1 MDQQQAVLQN
11 ILTRRSVR
19 KYQQKPIPHDVL
31 EKILEA
37 GFWAPSASN
46 RQTWHFTVMTNKDTI
61 DKWNEAGKQW
71 MAHCGRESQ
80 QRIGRDPERHVFFH
94 APCVLLVSYKKDPSW
109 HSNWGEVDTAL
120 AAENIM
126 LAAHAMGLG
135 SCYIGWFTPWLKSGA
150 AGELLRDMPLPEYY
164 QPFHFITLGYP
175 EQVGPAP
182 RRIGGYID
190 YLDD

>member
-19 KYQQKPIPHDVL
+19 KYQKKPIPHDVL

-94 APCVLLVSYKKDPSW
+94 APCVLLVSYKKDPK
-109 HSNWGEVDTAL
+109 L
-120 AAENIM
+120 AQQ
-126 LAAHAMGLG
+126 LG
-135 SCYIGWFTPWLKSGA
+135 
-150 AGELLRDMPLPEYY
+150 R
-164 QPFHFITLGYP
+164 
-175 EQVGPAP
+175 
-182 RRIGGYID
+182 GGYGPGRRKHHASRSCHGVGQLL
-190 YLDD
+190 YWMVYAMAEKRGGRRAASGCAAARALPAVSFHYVRVSRAGRACSQTHWGLYRLFG

>member
-135 SCYIGWFTPWLKSGA
+135 MLVDK
-150 AGELLRDMPLPEYY
+150 LRREY
-164 QPFHFITLGYP
+164 
-175 EQVGPAP
+175 
-182 RRIGGYID
+182 D
-190 YLDD
+190 

>member
-61 DKWNEAGKQW
+61 DKWNEAGKQ
-71 MAHCGRESQ
+71 C
-80 QRIGRDPERHVFFH
+80 VF
-94 APCVLLVSYKKDPSW
+94 PC
-109 HSNWGEVDTAL
+109 
-120 AAENIM
+120 
-126 LAAHAMGLG
+126 AM
-135 SCYIGWFTPWLKSGA
+135 
-150 AGELLRDMPLPEYY
+150 R
-164 QPFHFITLGYP
+164 PFGIL
-175 EQVGPAP
+175 
-182 RRIGGYID
+182 
-190 YLDD
+190 